1 MKKRIISCLLATS
14 MAGFLLTG
22 CGKAVG
28 TEDTQTAFST
38 EKGQEGTVQLTFWCD
53 TDELEMYQQMIDSF
67 IEEHKGEAAI
77 EVEYGTVSVA
87 DCKDSLLSDVN
98 NGADVFS
105 LADDQVLTLVASG
118 VLDPVA
124 DQEDV
129 KNRNQ
134 EGAVDAAT
142 VDGQVYAYPITAD
155 NGYFLYYDKQ
165 YFSDSDVE
173 TLDRIL
179 EICEEN
185 GKTFAMD
192 WSSGWYL
199 YSFFGNTGLELGLN
213 DDGLTNYCNWN
224 STENSL
230 QGVDVAQAMLDI
242 AASPAFSNRSDAAAA
257 AQEGS
262 AIAFVSGVWDIA
274 NVKAVYGDN
283 YGACKLPTYTCAG
296 QQIQMASFT
305 GYRLMGVNSYSENK
319 DWAEKLADY
328 LTNEENQQT
337 RFEWLEC
344 GPANL
349 NVAAS
354 EAIQQIPALAAVLD
368 QSQYG
373 QLQEVGSAYW
383 SPVAEFG
390 ALMAAG
396 NPDGADLQEI
406 MDTMVNTITE

>member
-14 MAGFLLTG
+14 MAGFLLAG
-22 CGKAVG
+22 CGKAAG
-28 TEDTQTAFST
+28 TDDTQTAFST

-53 TDELEMYQQMIDSF
+53 TDELEMYQQMISSF

-87 DCKDSLLSDVN
+87 DCKESLLSDVN

-242 AASPAFSNRSDAAAA
+242 AANPAFSNRSDTAAA

-262 AIAFVSGVWDIA
+262 AIAFISGVWDIA
-274 NVKAVYGDN
+274 NVKAAYGDN

-296 QQIQMASFT
+296 QQVQMASFT

-337 RFEWLEC
+337 RFEWMEC

-354 EAIQQIPALAAVLD
+354 DAIQQIPALAAVLD